1 VVRFAA
7 RARRAA
13 VTRYIARRLLQAIPT
28 FLGITIIAYAIIRLA
43 PGDPLAIFEDARGT
57 TAEQMAEL
65 RKAYGFDRPL
75 PIQYVEWLGR
85 AVRLDFGR
93 SFQTHLPAKD
103 VIMERMPATL
113 QLTVTAILIGL
124 ALGIPAGL
132 WAAVHRS
139 KWPDQLVRIFAVT
152 GDSVPHF
159 YLGLLAILFFAVQL
173 RWLPAGGILTLGADQ
188 LDIGDRARH
197 LVLPALV
204 LATGFLAIFAR
215 FMRTEV
221 LEILGQDYIRTAR
234 AKGLREM
241 TVLYGHALRNALIPV
256 ITVLGGSLPG
266 LLAGAA
272 TTEFVFS
279 WPGMGRLAID
289 AAFAR
294 DYPVVMGLVL
304 VASVLIILGNII
316 SDVLYGVADP
326 RIRLR

>member
-1 VVRFAA
+1 VG
-7 RARRAA
+7 
-13 VTRYIARRLLQAIPT
+13 RYIARRLLQAIPT
-28 FLGITIIAYAIIRLA
+28 FLGITIIAYSIIRLA
-43 PGDPLAIFEDARGT
+43 PGDPLAVFEDARGT

-75 PIQYVEWLGR
+75 PVQYAEWLGK

-103 VIMERMPATL
+103 VILERIPATL
-113 QLTVTAILIGL
+113 QLTLTAILIGL
-124 ALGIPAGL
+124 VVGVPAGL
-132 WAAVHRS
+132 WAAIHRT
-139 KWPDQLVRIFAVT
+139 KWPDQVVRIFAVT

-159 YLGLLAILFFAVQL
+159 YLGLLAILLFAVHL
-173 RWLPAGGILTLGADQ
+173 RWLPAGGIVTLGADPWD
-188 LDIGDRARH
+188 LGDRFKH
-197 LVLPALV
+197 MIMPALV
-204 LATGFLAIFAR
+204 LATGFLAVFAR

-234 AKGLREM
+234 AKGLRE
-241 TVLYGHALRNALIPV
+241 TVVLYGHALRNALIPV

-279 WPGMGRLAID
+279 WPGMGRLAVD
-289 AAFAR
+289 AAYAR

-304 VASVLIILGNII
+304 VAAALIIFGNII
-316 SDVLYGVADP
+316 SDVLYGVVDP

>member
-1 VVRFAA
+1 M
-7 RARRAA
+7 
-13 VTRYIARRLLQAIPT
+13 TRYIARRLVQAIPT
-28 FLGITIIAYAIIRLA
+28 FLGITIIAFAIIRLA
-43 PGDPLAIFEDARGT
+43 PGDPLAVFEDARGT

-103 VIMERMPATL
+103 LILERIPATL
-113 QLTVTAILIGL
+113 QLTITALLIGL
-124 ALGIPAGL
+124 GLGVPSGM
-132 WAAVHRS
+132 WAAINRTR
-139 KWPDQLVRIFAVT
+139 WPDQLVRVFAVT

-159 YLGLLAILFFAVQL
+159 YLGLLAILFFSVQL
-173 RWLPAGGILTLGADQ
+173 RWLPAGGIVTLGAEPWD
-188 LDIGDRARH
+188 LADRLRH
-197 LVLPALV
+197 LILPSLV

-221 LEILGQDYIRTAR
+221 LEVLGQDYIRTAR
-234 AKGLREM
+234 AKGLRERG
-241 TVLYGHALRNALIPV
+241 VLYGHALRNALIPV
-256 ITVLGGSLPG
+256 ITVLGGSLPA

-279 WPGMGRLAID
+279 WPGMGRLAVD
-289 AAFAR
+289 AAYAR

-304 VASVLIILGNII
+304 VASVLIIVGNIL
-316 SDVLYGVADP
+316 SDVLYAVADP
-326 RIRLR
+326 RIQLR